1 MSKGKLL
8 LRQIS
13 LNLFLVLIIIQPN
26 LAATLKYDPPTQ
38 GMPSDRTDGGSRNHP
53 PFPTTLQYDPPMRGA
68 PGDRGDAGSRSPY
81 DISAISPATNLG
93 LTAAEYPTFWLYVP
107 TRISSRLSIQLILR
121 NENKQVIYRTTFE
134 ITQGKGIVNFR
145 LPKTAPP
152 LEIGRKYQWV
162 FRSEDLTR
170 YGWVERVALKPE
182 IVSQLAT
189 ATPRQR
195 VLIFAQNGIWYETLT
210 ELAEL
215 RRTHPQDAEIAAD
228 WAALLQ
234 HRLVRLDKI
243 VAEPFLPCCT
253 PEE

>member
-26 LAATLKYDPPTQ
+26 LAATLKYDPPTG

-68 PGDRGDAGSRSPY
+68 PGDRGDAGSRGPCDLLAVSPT
-81 DISAISPATNLG
+81 TNLG
-93 LTAAEYPTFWLYVP
+93 LTAAEYPTFWLYVKSP
-107 TRISSRLSIQLILR
+107 ISSPVSVQFILR
-121 NENKQVIYRTTFE
+121 NEQQQAIYRTTFE
-134 ITQGKGIVNFR
+134 INQGKAIVNFP

-152 LEIGRKYQWV
+152 LEVGKQYQWV
-162 FRSEDLTR
+162 FRCEDITR

-182 IVSQLAT
+182 IVSKLAT

-195 VLIFAQNGIWYETLT
+195 VLILAQNGIWYETLT
-210 ELAEL
+210 ELLAL
-215 RRTHPQDAEIAAD
+215 RRAHPQDAQIAAD

-234 HRLVRLDKI
+234 HRLVGLENI
-243 VAEPFLPCCT
+243 VAAPFLPCCT
-253 PEE
+253 AE